1 VERCIIDKEVT
12 VGRKAVVGLSNPSV
26 PNVTYPTHVYSGLT
40 LVGKRAVIP
49 NKAQVGTNCVIY
61 SEVQERDFH
70 RRSLEDGQT
79 IEK

>member
-1 VERCIIDKEVT
+1 MERCIIDKEVI
-12 VGRKAVVGLSNPSV
+12 VGRKAVVGLGNPSI

-49 NKAQVGTNCVIY
+49 NKAQVGANCIIS
-61 SEVQERDFH
+61 SEIQEKDFH
-70 RRSLEDGQT
+70 GRILEDGQT